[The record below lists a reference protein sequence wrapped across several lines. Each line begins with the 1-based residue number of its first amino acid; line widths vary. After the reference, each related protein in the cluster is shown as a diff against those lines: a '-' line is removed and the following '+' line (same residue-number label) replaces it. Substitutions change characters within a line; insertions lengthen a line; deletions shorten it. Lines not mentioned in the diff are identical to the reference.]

1 VQAIEK
7 TLIDTNW
14 ITLLFLFLFT
24 CVFLLKGLSHT
35 RLKGTVSSFVNHTFV
50 KAEVEEKTS
59 FFSLFQCIIFVFTMS
74 VLSLVMYKILL
85 FYDFWKSQDFSNYMK
100 VLSIVSSYFL
110 IKWAI
115 EFVFSYLF
123 VIQKQVHFFIISKA
137 IYLYSTAFFLLIS
150 LVLVQYS
157 QLNILFLIYFSIFVF
172 SVRFLL
178 HVIINKK
185 LVFSELFYFIL
196 YLCAF
201 EIAPLF
207 MLFKWMF

>member
-1 VQAIEK
+1 MA
-7 TLIDTNW
+7 
-14 ITLLFLFLFT
+14 
-24 CVFLLKGLSHT
+24 
-35 RLKGTVSSFVNHTFV
+35 
-50 KAEVEEKTS
+50 
-59 FFSLFQCIIFVFTMS
+59 
-74 VLSLVMYKILL
+74 VLSLVIYKVLL
-85 FYDFWKSQDFSNYMK
+85 FYDFWTSQDFSNYMK

-115 EFVFSYLF
+115 EFVLSYLF
-123 VIQKQVHFFIISKA
+123 VIQKQVYFFIISKT

-157 QLNILFLIYFSIFVF
+157 QLNILFLIYFSVFVF
-172 SVRFLL
+172 SIRFLL

-207 MLFKWMF
+207 ILFKWMF